1 MFAYYPLIRNLHL
14 LTVAVTVS
22 LFLLRFYWQRT
33 GSAMLQRRWV
43 RILPHVNDTLLL
55 LSGAS
60 LVMITHFYP
69 FSPQGSWLTEKLLG
83 VIIYIALGSV
93 ALSRRPRSDRTRWIA
108 FIVALIAL
116 VTIIKLALSKMPLL
130 GIV

>member
-1 MFAYYPLIRNLHL
+1 MFAYYPLIKNLHL
-14 LTVAVTVS
+14 LTVVVTIL